1 MAIAEQEFSK
11 KFDEKASSPL
21 HRGAYYQEDADD
33 KGMGLVQ
40 VKYKD
45 TKLYWLVDISEDRVY
60 SARFFAY
67 GGKISLGVGE
77 NLCAQVEG
85 LTIREACILKG
96 SDMEVALRDDL
107 AIPAVPESKLTA
119 FEAVDSLLKL
129 AEAEYPTAKA
139 MAEASIAVKVNQ
151 EQSAPSARE
160 LSLAEQAW
168 LGLNKDEQVQQ
179 VNLVLD
185 EKVRAALNA
194 DGGNV
199 EVVDIL
205 ESKKIIIQYQGA
217 CGSCGSSIGATLS
230 FIENTLRKEIHKD
243 LVVIPNTHL

>member
-1 MAIAEQEFSK
+1 MVIAEREFSK
-11 KFDEKASSPL
+11 KFDEKASNPS
-21 HRGAYYQEDADD
+21 HRGAYYQEDASE
-33 KGMGLVQ
+33 KGMGLIQ
-40 VKYKD
+40 VKHKD
-45 TKLYWLVDISEDRVY
+45 TKLYWLVDISEDLIY
-60 SARFFAY
+60 SARFFSY

-77 NLCAQVEG
+77 ILCAQAEG
-85 LTIREACILKG
+85 LTIKGACALKG
-96 SDMEVALRDDL
+96 EDMEFALRDDPGV
-107 AIPAVPESKLTA
+107 PAVPDSKLVV
-119 FEAVDSLLKL
+119 FEVVGHLLRLVEVEYPAAKAL
-129 AEAEYPTAKA
+129 AEANL
-139 MAEASIAVKVNQ
+139 AVKKSQ
-151 EQSAPSARE
+151 EEGLPSARE

-168 LGLNKDEQVQQ
+168 LGLNKGEQIQQ

-205 ESKKIIIQYQGA
+205 ENKKIIIQYQGA

-230 FIENTLRKEIHKD
+230 FIESTLRNQIHKD